1 MNQSNSYVNSTLLDW
16 AAWYQNNFNFDAY
29 RIDTVKHIDHPFW
42 KGLRKVTN
50 DWYNIGEIFVN
61 SWDTISSYVND
72 QEIYSAFNYPL
83 YYAIGSTIGSGG
95 SMYQLRTAY
104 NDAKNAVGDKIHD
117 LGLFLENHD
126 NVRFLT
132 AYGHDLKRFEN
143 GLTLIHTWVGI
154 PYLYYGAEQDM
165 DGGADPDNRHALW
178 DLGYSKDSWHY

>member
-1 MNQSNSYVNSTLLDW
+1 M
-16 AAWYQNNFNFDAY
+16 
-29 RIDTVKHIDHPFW
+29 
-42 KGLRKVTN
+42 TN

-104 NDAKNAVGDKIHD
+104 KDAENAVGDKIHD